1 MKACVKCGVVQP
13 LDCFYMAPGTRDGHR
28 GDCKSCFRA
37 KAKARYPQVREAN
50 IARARK
56 WREDNLERFQANQR
70 RMRNTPEGKL
80 RQRAGHLMRK
90 FGMTIEQYDEMLAAQ
105 GGGCFIC
112 ARPPREDISLHVD
125 HDHSTGKVRG
135 ILCFR
140 CNNALADFQEDV
152 RLLAKAADYLDRH
165 AHQEEIGLA
174 RERALSLVR
183 G

>member
-1 MKACVKCGVVQP
+1 MPKERVGDPLELTTAEHPPRSDSPEYKA
-13 LDCFYMAPGTRDGHR
+13 
-28 GDCKSCFRA
+28 S
-37 KAKARYPQVREAN
+37 
-50 IARARK
+50 RK
-56 WREDNLERFQANQR
+56 
-70 RMRNTPEGKL
+70 T
-80 RQRAGHLMRK
+80 LM
-90 FGMTIEQYDEMLAAQ
+90 DEY

-165 AHQEEIGLA
+165 RPATKEEIDLV
-174 RERALSLVR
+174 RERARSLVR

>member
-1 MKACVKCGVVQP
+1 VCNLAAKHARYVANP
-13 LDCFYMAPGTRDGHR
+13 AP
-28 GDCKSCFRA
+28 
-37 KAKARYPQVREAN
+37 AKARARRWQQAN
-50 IARARK
+50 PERVNEYYRARRLEPEVK
-56 WREDNLERFQANQR
+56 RRE
-70 RMRNTPEGKL
+70 
-80 RQRAGHLMRK
+80 RAGHLKRK
-90 FGMTIEQYDEMLAAQ
+90 YGMTIEQYDAMLEAQ

-152 RLLAKAADYLDRH
+152 RLLAKAANYLDRH
-165 AHQEEIGLA
+165 AHADEIGLA
-174 RERALSLVR
+174 RERARSLVR